1 MIGER
6 LKSERMRLG
15 AVQDGFAQTAGVSR
29 RTVLAWEKG
38 EQTPSAEFL
47 AKLAVA
53 GVDVLYVVTGTRSS
67 LQMQFL
73 GAQLTDE
80 EAEMLTV
87 FRSAPAEFRRSLSHI
102 AAGLARGSLQ
112 PDIPART

>member
-6 LKSERMRLG
+6 LKSERMQLG

-87 FRSAPAEFRRSLSHI
+87 FRSAPAEFRRSLSQI